1 MKKLVCGLAPMLV
14 LLNSVALAADVNI
27 VAKAV
32 NVQGNVVLERGNAHF
47 ALQKDMSLVEGD
59 KVIVLENGTVDLIYD
74 KSHCQVNHPQNT
86 LLTVADASQCVKGMN
101 FGMGAPSVS
110 AGGGAA
116 GTGTA
121 GTGAAGAG
129 AAGTGAAG
137 AGAAGA
143 GAAGTG
149 AAGAGA
155 AGAGA
160 AAAGAAGAATVG
172 GIAAAAGGLSIA
184 TVAAAAA
191 AVAGVAAAAGGGS
204 DNSSVSR

>member
-101 FGMGAPSVS
+101 FGMGAPSNTV
-110 AGGGAA
+110 A
-116 GTGTA
+116 GTGMGTSGA
-121 GTGAAGAG
+121 GTVGAG
-129 AAGTGAAG
+129 TVGAGTVG
-137 AGAAGA
+137 AGTVGA
-143 GAAGTG
+143 GTVGAGTV
-149 AAGAGA
+149 GAGTV
-155 AGAGA
+155 GAGTIG
-160 AAAGAAGAATVG
+160 AGTIGA
-172 GIAAAAGGLSIA
+172 GIAGVSSMALVAGGLA
-184 TVAAAAA
+184 LV
-191 AVAGVAAAAGGGS
+191 GVAAAAGGGGS

>member
-101 FGMGAPSVS
+101 FGMGAPSNTV
-110 AGGGAA
+110 A
-116 GTGTA
+116 GTGMGTSGA
-121 GTGAAGAG
+121 GTVGAG
-129 AAGTGAAG
+129 TVGAGTVG
-137 AGAAGA
+137 AGTVGA
-143 GAAGTG
+143 GTI
-149 AAGAGA
+149 GAGI
-155 AGAGA
+155 AGVSSMAL
-160 AAAGAAGAATVG
+160 V
-172 GIAAAAGGLSIA
+172 AGGLA
-184 TVAAAAA
+184 LV
-191 AVAGVAAAAGGGS
+191 GVAAAAGGGGS

>member
-101 FGMGAPSVS
+101 FGMGAPSNTV
-110 AGGGAA
+110 A
-116 GTGTA
+116 GTGMGTSGTGTVGA
-121 GTGAAGAG
+121 GTVGAG
-129 AAGTGAAG
+129 TVGAGTVG
-137 AGAAGA
+137 AGTIGA
-143 GAAGTG
+143 GTI
-149 AAGAGA
+149 GAGI
-155 AGAGA
+155 AGVSSMAL
-160 AAAGAAGAATVG
+160 V
-172 GIAAAAGGLSIA
+172 AGGLA
-184 TVAAAAA
+184 LV
-191 AVAGVAAAAGGGS
+191 GVAAAAGGGGS